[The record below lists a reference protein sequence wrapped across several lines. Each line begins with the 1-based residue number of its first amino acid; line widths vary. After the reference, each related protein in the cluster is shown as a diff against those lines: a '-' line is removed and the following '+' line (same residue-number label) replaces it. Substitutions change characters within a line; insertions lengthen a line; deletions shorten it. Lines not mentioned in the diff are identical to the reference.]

1 MVVFYYIAAFFS
13 SWMWVDYFRL
23 IGVATTQKTK
33 YLLLTFCLGVAS
45 FYVFK
50 NLNTH
55 FLDQFEFLLHNNKIL
70 NHFLVTAFKIGFLG
84 ELSKVIPVLIV
95 YYLFRNKLQE
105 PIDVFM
111 FFSVSALGFAAGENL
126 LYSYNNEFYFFNEKI
141 ILRTFGEVVCTS
153 ILAYGI
159 IGYRFYHKRKKP
171 LKIVLLFLLAVFLHS
186 FYDFWLAY
194 ERVVGYGFI
203 FTIVYFMCMI
213 SIYATTLTNSLNFS
227 SDFDDLK
234 TIDSKNLIKK
244 MYMYYGIF
252 IVLQF
257 FILFL
262 NLNYVNAEK
271 NVINTFWFSAFIV
284 FVVINRLMK
293 LKKIKG
299 RWSHLKLELPFTFYK
314 IDSFNGRSVKYKF
327 KFRGEIFNEIF
338 VDAFLN
344 KVVYIFPLSQSN
356 SYIVKSKKAVL
367 ENKIYLKDDEVFY
380 IARIIDDEKGE
391 VYLLKLKNSGKS
403 LRRKKYPIVA
413 LLSVFSEEDL
423 QNKNLT
429 VNDFQF
435 REWVYLKD
443 QGELRMT
450 L

>member
-1 MVVFYYIAAFFS
+1 
-13 SWMWVDYFRL
+13 
-23 IGVATTQKTK
+23 
-33 YLLLTFCLGVAS
+33 
-45 FYVFK
+45 
-50 NLNTH
+50 
-55 FLDQFEFLLHNNKIL
+55 
-70 NHFLVTAFKIGFLG
+70 
-84 ELSKVIPVLIV
+84 
-95 YYLFRNKLQE
+95 
-105 PIDVFM
+105 
-111 FFSVSALGFAAGENL
+111 
-126 LYSYNNEFYFFNEKI
+126 
-141 ILRTFGEVVCTS
+141 
-153 ILAYGI
+153 
-159 IGYRFYHKRKKP
+159 
-171 LKIVLLFLLAVFLHS
+171 
-186 FYDFWLAY
+186 
-194 ERVVGYGFI
+194 
-203 FTIVYFMCMI
+203 MI

-234 TIDSKNLIKK
+234 TIDAKNLIKK

-299 RWSHLKLELPFTFYK
+299 RWSHLKLQLPFTFYK

-327 KFRGEIFNEIF
+327 KFRGEIFNETY
-338 VDAFLN
+338 VDNFLN

-356 SYIVKSKKAVL
+356 SYLVKSKKAVL

-443 QGELRMT
+443 QGELRIT
-450 L
+450 V